1 MESALAG
8 NGCDLEA
15 TLARME
21 AKLDGRGQK
30 IALVQRRLEAR
41 LELLRADLLEAVM
54 EEDRA
59 TLGRARIERDA
70 ELDALRG
77 EIDTLR
83 RRVEALE
90 RG

>member
-1 MESALAG
+1 MDSDG
-8 NGCDLEA
+8 FDLEA

-21 AKLDGRGQK
+21 AKLDGLGQK
-30 IALVQRRLEAR
+30 LTLAERRLEAK

-59 TLGRARIERDA
+59 MLGRARIERDA

-77 EIDTLR
+77 EIGALR
-83 RRVEALE
+83 QRIEALE
-90 RG
+90 RA